1 MASMSLLSKIMT
13 LGSSFRRVAKPHL
26 SKLRCSCMAFVR
38 LVLNCSTL
46 AIQRWH
52 FVARAWNRLKS
63 LSNVKRCKT
72 VKNPMLLM
80 PVQVGCIRLAETWKR
95 RRRVARVLARSAML
109 QGFYNKS
116 WQSGTST
123 SLYWFTVRVPS
134 PHFSGLSFLESLTVT
149 VVRIESKGMEHSN
162 RRLFKFW
169 HAFLCDEYKS
179 TRNLFQIFISTAF
192 HTSYRGWRCM
202 IQLFHELASWDISS
216 PFLCFYMDCWFCH

>member
-1 MASMSLLSKIMT
+1 MT

-52 FVARAWNRLKS
+52 FVARAWNRLKP

-72 VKNPMLLM
+72 VKNPMLLL

-109 QGFYNKS
+109 QGFYFTTRVDKVAPAPVSIDSLWEFQVPTFPSFIPRKFNCNCCED
-116 WQSGTST
+116 WIQGYGT
-123 SLYWFTVRVPS
+123 
-134 PHFSGLSFLESLTVT
+134 
-149 VVRIESKGMEHSN
+149 
-162 RRLFKFW
+162 
-169 HAFLCDEYKS
+169 
-179 TRNLFQIFISTAF
+179 
-192 HTSYRGWRCM
+192 
-202 IQLFHELASWDISS
+202 
-216 PFLCFYMDCWFCH
+216 